1 MLKYLCDFLC
11 IFEVIFLKKVLKKIC
26 EGLGIEIFGFCDF
39 SLLENELFDCAAK
52 KKLPDNVT
60 SVITFLFPYK
70 VKKEKP
76 KNISRYAT
84 VKDYHKVCS
93 KILEEIC
100 FKLKENFK
108 ENKFIFF
115 IDNSPINEVKAA
127 VYSGLG
133 VMGKN
138 GLLINEKYGSFCFI
152 GEIVTDFKIQTV
164 NINNT
169 KCIECNVCI
178 KNCPSGFLSDKNNKC
193 LSSVTQQKQPLTKF
207 EEEMIKKEGCI
218 WGCDKCQ
225 EVCPMNKDKEFT
237 KINEFIISYKNEYT
251 ENEDITDRAFQW
263 RGEKIIKRNYDILK

>member
-1 MLKYLCDFLC
+1 
-11 IFEVIFLKKVLKKIC
+11 
-26 EGLGIEIFGFCDF
+26 
-39 SLLENELFDCAAK
+39 
-52 KKLPDNVT
+52 
-60 SVITFLFPYK
+60 
-70 VKKEKP
+70 
-76 KNISRYAT
+76 
-84 VKDYHKVCS
+84 
-93 KILEEIC
+93 
-100 FKLKENFK
+100 
-108 ENKFIFF
+108 
-115 IDNSPINEVKAA
+115 
-127 VYSGLG
+127 
-133 VMGKN
+133 MGKN

-178 KNCPSGFLSDKNNKC
+178 KNCPSGFLSHKNNKC

-225 EVCPMNKDKEFT
+225 EVCPMNKNKEFT
-237 KINEFIISYKNEYT
+237 KINEFIISHKNEYT